1 MAYVDSLR
9 SKGPLLLVDAGDY
22 SHPTLT
28 SGEQENWFI
37 LRAMGRMRYDAMTL
51 GELELSRAATDGD
64 SFCVANL
71 SYVYN
76 HHQRDLTERLTE
88 AQHAHHDL
96 VVATTHV
103 HLDHDNCLE
112 TVILKGRTAV
122 VRAFAQG
129 IEAERGVRHGQ
140 LNVVTVDTDDR
151 HRGFKAR
158 THAGHMHF
166 IPRS

>member
-1 MAYVDSLR
+1 MERITMSIDEGLAHEFDALIARRGYTSRSEAMRDLLR
-9 SKGPLLLVDAGDY
+9 
-22 SHPTLT
+22 
-28 SGEQENWFI
+28 
-37 LRAMGRMRYDAMTL
+37 R
-51 GELELSRAATDGD
+51 ELELNRATTDGD
-64 SFCVANL
+64 SWCVANL

-96 VVATTHV
+96 VVASTHV

-112 TVILKGRTAV
+112 TVILKGRTAT
-122 VRAFAQG
+122 VRALAQR
-129 IEAERGVRHGQ
+129 IEAERGVRHAQ

-151 HRGFKAR
+151 HHGFKAR
-158 THAGHMHF
+158 THAGHLHF

>member
-1 MAYVDSLR
+1 MERITMSIDEGLAKEFDALIARRGYTSRSEAMRDLLR
-9 SKGPLLLVDAGDY
+9 
-22 SHPTLT
+22 
-28 SGEQENWFI
+28 
-37 LRAMGRMRYDAMTL
+37 R
-51 GELELSRAATDGD
+51 ELELSRAATDGD

-112 TVILKGRTAV
+112 TVILKGRTSV
-122 VRAFAQG
+122 VRAFAQR

-158 THAGHMHF
+158 PHAGHMHF

>member
-1 MAYVDSLR
+1 MSIDEGLAKEFDALIARRGYTSRSEAMRDLLR
-9 SKGPLLLVDAGDY
+9 
-22 SHPTLT
+22 
-28 SGEQENWFI
+28 
-37 LRAMGRMRYDAMTL
+37 R
-51 GELELSRAATDGD
+51 ELELSRAATDGD

-112 TVILKGRTAV
+112 TVILKGRTAA
-122 VRAFAQG
+122 VRAFAQR
-129 IEAERGVRHGQ
+129 IEAERGVRHAQ

>member
-1 MAYVDSLR
+1 MSIDEGLAKEFDALIARRGYASRSEAMRDLLR
-9 SKGPLLLVDAGDY
+9 
-22 SHPTLT
+22 
-28 SGEQENWFI
+28 
-37 LRAMGRMRYDAMTL
+37 R
-51 GELELSRAATDGD
+51 ELELNRATADGE

-122 VRAFAQG
+122 VRAFAQR

-166 IPRS
+166 VPRS

>member
-1 MAYVDSLR
+1 MERITMSIDEPLAREFDALITRRGYASRSEAMRDLLR
-9 SKGPLLLVDAGDY
+9 
-22 SHPTLT
+22 
-28 SGEQENWFI
+28 
-37 LRAMGRMRYDAMTL
+37 R
-51 GELELSRAATDGD
+51 ELETQRGDGD
-64 SFCVANL
+64 GDGWCVANL

-96 VVATTHV
+96 VVASTHV

-112 TVILKGRTAV
+112 TVILKGRTDA
-122 VRAFAQG
+122 VRAFAQR

-140 LNVVTVDTDDR
+140 LNVIGVHTDDH

-158 THAGHMHF
+158 SHAGHLHF
-166 IPRS
+166 IPKS

>member
-1 MAYVDSLR
+1 MERITMSIDETLAREFDALIARRGYASRSEAMRDLLR
-9 SKGPLLLVDAGDY
+9 
-22 SHPTLT
+22 
-28 SGEQENWFI
+28 
-37 LRAMGRMRYDAMTL
+37 R
-51 GELELSRAATDGD
+51 ELESQRGASGGEGW
-64 SFCVANL
+64 CVANL

-96 VVATTHV
+96 VVAATHV

-112 TVILKGRTAV
+112 SVMLKGRTEA
-122 VRAFAQG
+122 VRAFAQR

-140 LNVVTVDTDDR
+140 LNVIGVDTDDR

-158 THAGHMHF
+158 THVGHMHF
-166 IPRS
+166 VPKS

>member
-1 MAYVDSLR
+1 MERITMTIDEPLAREFDALIARRGYASRSEAMRDLLR
-9 SKGPLLLVDAGDY
+9 
-22 SHPTLT
+22 
-28 SGEQENWFI
+28 
-37 LRAMGRMRYDAMTL
+37 R
-51 GELELSRAATDGD
+51 ELETQRVTSDGN

-96 VVATTHV
+96 VVASTHV

-112 TVILKGRTAV
+112 TVILKGRTEA
-122 VRAFAQG
+122 VRAFAQRM
-129 IEAERGVRHGQ
+129 EAERGVRHGQ
-140 LNVVTVDTDDR
+140 LNVISVDTDDR

-166 IPRS
+166 IPKA

>member
-1 MAYVDSLR
+1 MERITMSIDEGLAREFDALIAKRGYTSRSEAMRDLLR
-9 SKGPLLLVDAGDY
+9 
-22 SHPTLT
+22 
-28 SGEQENWFI
+28 
-37 LRAMGRMRYDAMTL
+37 R
-51 GELELSRAATDGD
+51 ELELSRATSDGD
-64 SFCVANL
+64 SWCVANL

-76 HHQRDLTERLTE
+76 HHQRELTERLTE

-112 TVILKGRTAV
+112 TVILKGRTAT
-122 VRAFAQG
+122 VRGLAQR
-129 IEAERGVRHGQ
+129 IEAERGVRHAQ

-151 HRGFKAR
+151 HRGIKAR